1 MPIIG
6 SRGAASAGG
15 FGQRQG
21 QKVVEVQYVVVP
33 EVAAVELM
41 RRAAEELAGT
51 EQMFLDKLLEVPLE
65 VQLNLLITQLLAK
78 LLQ

>member
-1 MPIIG
+1 L
-6 SRGAASAGG
+6 
-15 FGQRQG
+15 
-21 QKVVEVQYVVVP
+21 P